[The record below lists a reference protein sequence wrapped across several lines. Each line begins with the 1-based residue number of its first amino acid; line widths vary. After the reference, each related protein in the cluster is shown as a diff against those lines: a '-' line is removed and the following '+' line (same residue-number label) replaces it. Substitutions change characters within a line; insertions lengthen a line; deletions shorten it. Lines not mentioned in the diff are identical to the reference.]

1 MALSLLEMT
10 RCRGKGLPGLVTC
23 VVQDALFRVEGH
35 WDVTGVGDL
44 DDAGSRVTKD
54 EVAKV

>member
-1 MALSLLEMT
+1 MLEMT
-10 RCRGKGLPGLVTC
+10 RRSGKGLPGLVTC

-44 DDAGSRVTKD
+44 DDVGSRVAKD
-54 EVAKV
+54 DVAKV